1 MNSTLY
7 LKCAPGDIG
16 ARILLSGDPGRV
28 DRIAGHL
35 ENARN
40 VAKNREFHLVT
51 GTYNGKEVSAVSA
64 GIGAPSTAIALEELK
79 QVGARA
85 VVRVGTMMGRDRAIG
100 EIFIPTGAVRY
111 DGTSPR
117 YLPVEVPA
125 VPDWHLVQALYDSA
139 HTGDIPTRLGLCAS
153 FDAFYP
159 DMAPSLTGDGPAS
172 REEVLDAAGVTSLD
186 MESSLLFVAGRKL
199 DLAVATFCL
208 ITVRAGTP
216 PEFLP
221 EDARAKA
228 EQHLI
233 KAALSGMVTYEIRE
247 E

>member
-16 ARILLSGDPGRV
+16 ARVLLSGDPGRV

-35 ENARN
+35 KN
-40 VAKNREFHLVT
+40 VRDIAQNREYHLVT
-51 GTYNGKEVSAVSA
+51 GTYNGTEVSAVSA
-64 GIGAPSTAIALEELK
+64 GIGAPSSAIALEELK
-79 QVGARA
+79 QVGACA
-85 VVRVGTMMGRDRAIG
+85 VVRVGTMMGRDRSIG
-100 EIFIPTGAVRY
+100 GIFIPTGAVRY

-139 HTGDIPTRLGLCAS
+139 RRADLSTRLGLCAS

-159 DMAPSLTGDGPAS
+159 DMAPSLTGEVPAS
-172 REEVLDAAGVTSLD
+172 REGVLDAAGVSSLD

-208 ITVRAGTP
+208 ITVRAGAP

-221 EDARAKA
+221 GDARAEA
-228 EQHLI
+228 EQQLI
-233 KAALSGMVTYEIRE
+233 KAALEGIVAYEIRE
-247 E
+247 G